1 MLSMLL
7 MLALCPTPPVVD
19 PLAVLAFDASPGH
32 ADDAVAEMHRLYDAF
47 LEGGQSAAD
56 RAALFAFWEA
66 FEASTEPSGKYLLE
80 KSTLLSWLDE
90 DAESERVFERVPDA
104 ELELPYQFRNRLA
117 TVIDSD
123 PERTQAL
130 MLAMAALD
138 REAFAAWLHETYAF
152 RLAPEPR
159 ADVDLAQS
167 LALLDNLETAPSP
180 AQGIAKGLRAWVA
193 LLVGETSEDALRDEL
208 RFDPKDDAAYMAR
221 YRLLMVGRAVE
232 RPALRVEAWE
242 AQLELIGA
250 LEARQA
256 LATLDGLTRARER
269 YVLAQACWLYAK
281 DACEGETARQTTWLL
296 RAARWAPVGA
306 SPQELKAMYY
316 EQGCL
321 GGPTEHRSAAARE
334 FEALGQTESALG
346 LWLDV
351 VLQDPTQLRE
361 VRREF
366 ERLAPDLDFGAA
378 LAAAFDQRLPG
389 VPALVLKALDGRVW
403 TLGASPRSFAVL
415 DFWGTWCGPCRAD
428 LPNIEAF
435 HQELDAAADKRA
447 LVWTVACHDTLAAVQ
462 GFVDERG
469 YTFPVTLDAGELE
482 AAFGVS
488 SFPTKILVTPQGHW
502 MVLKPAFRGPY
513 QDWRVLVHDLMS
525 TLASA

>member
-1 MLSMLL
+1 
-7 MLALCPTPPVVD
+7 
-19 PLAVLAFDASPGH
+19 
-32 ADDAVAEMHRLYDAF
+32 MHRLYDAF

-208 RFDPKDDAAYMAR
+208 RFDLKDDAAYIAR
-221 YRLLMVGRAVE
+221 YRLLMVGRAV
-232 RPALRVEAWE
+232 
-242 AQLELIGA
+242 
-250 LEARQA
+250 
-256 LATLDGLTRARER
+256 
-269 YVLAQACWLYAK
+269 
-281 DACEGETARQTTWLL
+281 
-296 RAARWAPVGA
+296 
-306 SPQELKAMYY
+306 
-316 EQGCL
+316 
-321 GGPTEHRSAAARE
+321 
-334 FEALGQTESALG
+334 
-346 LWLDV
+346 
-351 VLQDPTQLRE
+351 
-361 VRREF
+361 
-366 ERLAPDLDFGAA
+366 
-378 LAAAFDQRLPG
+378 
-389 VPALVLKALDGRVW
+389 
-403 TLGASPRSFAVL
+403 
-415 DFWGTWCGPCRAD
+415 
-428 LPNIEAF
+428 
-435 HQELDAAADKRA
+435 
-447 LVWTVACHDTLAAVQ
+447 
-462 GFVDERG
+462 
-469 YTFPVTLDAGELE
+469 
-482 AAFGVS
+482 
-488 SFPTKILVTPQGHW
+488 
-502 MVLKPAFRGPY
+502 
-513 QDWRVLVHDLMS
+513 
-525 TLASA
+525 